1 MRIGISIA
9 TMQLTRDHREGARN
23 IIARAGRARDA
34 GLDSLFVGD
43 HHVTAAPYYQNSPML
58 GRILAEW
65 DHRDC
70 GALYLLPLWNPVLV
84 AEPALADVLDE
95 AHVRA
100 GRAAAG
106 ERHVVAPP
114 FRGEAAGGD
123 DGGGVH
129 GQARVRGRAEA
140 QLVAAAVGRL
150 GRRSVRHVNTF

>member
-1 MRIGISIA
+1 MRIWISIA
-9 TMQLTRDHREGARN
+9 TRELTRDHREGARN

-84 AEPALADVLDE
+84 AEQTATLACITRGRFILQCAL
-95 AHVRA
+95 
-100 GRAAAG
+100 GG
-106 ERHVVAPP
+106 ER
-114 FRGEAAGGD
+114 RQSEGM
-123 DGGGVH
+123 GVSH
-129 GQARVRGRAEA
+129 RDRRTMFEE
-140 QLVAAAVGRL
+140 AVGLLRRL
-150 GRRSVRHVNTF
+150 WSGETLDHDGYWQLRLSLIHI